1 MPADPASRD
10 PRGLL
15 IAAPS
20 SGAGKTTLTLA
31 LLRALKLSG
40 HAVASAK
47 SGPDYIDPKFH
58 EAASGAPCVNLD
70 AWAMTPGTLHALAAD
85 QARGQDLLVV
95 EGAMGLFDGAANGR
109 GSAADLAATL
119 GLPVVLLV
127 DCARQAQSVAA
138 LVHGFRT
145 FRQDVTIAGVLFNRV
160 GSARHEAMLRAALAP
175 LGIEVLGALPRSDA
189 LILPERH
196 LGLVQAGEHPDLER
210 FLEEAARLCRS
221 HVDLQR
227 LAELAGGPLAAAQE
241 TRDLPAPLA
250 QRIAVARDTAFAF
263 SYPHL
268 LAFWKAQGAE
278 LSFFSPLADEPPAPN
293 ADAVYL
299 PGGYPEL
306 HAGTLADAATFKDGM
321 VAAGRSGKL
330 IYGECG
336 GYMTL
341 GTGLIDADGHRHEM
355 LGLLPLE
362 TSFQTRKRHLGY
374 RKLRPLGHAPWSGG
388 LSAHEFHYASIVS
401 EGAAERLFEAEDAEG
416 NRLDDMGLR
425 AGSVMGSYAHV
436 ISCST

>member
-1 MPADPASRD
+1 MPAEPPASKS
-10 PRGLL
+10 RGLL

-31 LLRALKLSG
+31 LLRALKTAGRS
-40 HAVASAK
+40 VVSAK

-58 EAASGAPCVNLD
+58 EAASGASCVNLD
-70 AWAMTPGTLHALAAD
+70 AWAMTPQTLTALVTD
-85 QARGQDLLVV
+85 QARGHDLLVV

-119 GLPVVLLV
+119 GLPVVLVV
-127 DCARQAQSVAA
+127 DCAKQAQSVAA

-145 FRQDVTIAGVLFNRV
+145 FRQDVVIAGVILNRV
-160 GSARHEAMLRAALAP
+160 GSPRHEAMLRTALAQ
-175 LGIEVLGALPRSDA
+175 LEVEVLGALPRSDA
-189 LILPERH
+189 LVLPERH
-196 LGLVQAGEHPDLER
+196 LGLVQAGEHPDLDR
-210 FLEEAARLCRS
+210 FLDDAAALCRD
-221 HVDLQR
+221 HVDLER
-227 LAELAGGPLAAAQE
+227 LNQVAGALATAISGD
-241 TRDLPAPLA
+241 RHLPAPLG
-250 QRIAVARDTAFAF
+250 QRIATTRDTAFAF

-268 LAFWKAQGAE
+268 LDFWRSEGAE
-278 LSFFSPLADEPPAPN
+278 LSFFSPLSDEPPAPD

-306 HAGTLADAATFKDGM
+306 HAGTLAQASTFKAGM
-321 VAAGRSGKL
+321 QAASRSGKL

-341 GTGLIDADGHRHEM
+341 GTGLIDAAGTRHEM

-374 RKLRPLGHAPWSGG
+374 RKLRPLVCLPWTED
-388 LSAHEFHYASIVS
+388 LTAHEFHYASIVS
-401 EGAAERLFEAEDAEG
+401 EGRADRLFAAEDAEG
-416 NRLDDMGLR
+416 NKLAEMGLR
-425 AGSVMGSYAHV
+425 CGSVMGSYAHV
-436 ISCST
+436 IAAA